1 MNRVVREKYGGR
13 CWAVV
18 VDNLVVE
25 EYKFSYGSPS
35 GQTKEVRRYF
45 TNERRYLTRAGLAS
59 EFAGIDDLYPSEGE
73 ADSAAMLL
81 VMTHPD
87 YMGHIEVV
95 NVNDYNR

>member
-1 MNRVVREKYGGR
+1 MNRVVRERYGSR
-13 CWAVV
+13 SWAVV
-18 VDNLVVE
+18 VDNLIIE
-25 EYKFSYGSPS
+25 EYKYGS
-35 GQTKEVRRYF
+35 GQVREVRKYF